1 MSHPASPP
9 LPVWR
14 KLGYAVGGLGD
25 SLAFNTISFY
35 LLYYLINVADLPPIE
50 AGLLAGVPRVLLT
63 PLSALAGPLS
73 NRLHARGGRRIFL
86 LVCGPLMGAFFF
98 LQF

>member
-9 LPVWR
+9 LPVWH

-35 LLYYLINVADLPPIE
+35 LLYYLINVAGLP
-50 AGLLAGVPRVLLT
+50 
-63 PLSALAGPLS
+63 
-73 NRLHARGGRRIFL
+73 
-86 LVCGPLMGAFFF
+86 
-98 LQF
+98 

>member
-14 KLGYAVGGLGD
+14 KLGYAVGELGD

-35 LLYYLINVADLPPIE
+35 LLYYLINVAGLPPLE
-50 AGLLAGVPRVLLT
+50 AGLLAA
-63 PLSALAGPLS
+63 S
-73 NRLHARGGRRIFL
+73 
-86 LVCGPLMGAFFF
+86 
-98 LQF
+98 